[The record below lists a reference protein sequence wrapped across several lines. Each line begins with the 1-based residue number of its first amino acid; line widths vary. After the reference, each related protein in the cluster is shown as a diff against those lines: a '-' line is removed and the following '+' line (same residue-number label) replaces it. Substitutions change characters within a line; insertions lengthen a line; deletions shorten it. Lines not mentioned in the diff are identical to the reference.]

1 MIFGQERT
9 RDSSFWLAFLL
20 GVAQT
25 KKQNAL
31 HTVRPVRPSTSAS
44 FCPWQRNGSC
54 WRLSAEL
61 WVYRGGYRWNAE
73 RCRCSNP
80 FCKWFWIGFWVPKH
94 RAWYDFYRYTYLIL
108 QCVEGSYLAA
118 FLDFWLP
125 YWKDHLSYQL
135 PIFFLKETSLSS
147 LPSWNFLGV
156 SGWYYMVF
164 CFSTSGLVVL
174 T

>member
-73 RCRCSNP
+73 RCRCGA
-80 FCKWFWIGFWVPKH
+80 CKWLKLKNKSSL
-94 RAWYDFYRYTYLIL
+94 Y
-108 QCVEGSYLAA
+108 
-118 FLDFWLP
+118 
-125 YWKDHLSYQL
+125 KD
-135 PIFFLKETSLSS
+135 IILKEVDEMQLQRSAKQTKLSHWVARVELKDGRILLNHNARIS
-147 LPSWNFLGV
+147 RALSASFRSRISFLIQQLLMG
-156 SGWYYMVF
+156 
-164 CFSTSGLVVL
+164 
-174 T
+174 